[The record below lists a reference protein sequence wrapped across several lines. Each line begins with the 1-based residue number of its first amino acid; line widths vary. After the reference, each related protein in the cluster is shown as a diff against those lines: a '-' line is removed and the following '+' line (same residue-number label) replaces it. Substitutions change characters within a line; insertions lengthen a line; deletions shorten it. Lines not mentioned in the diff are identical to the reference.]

1 MGVRGAVDDD
11 IAEMICGVCREGSGA
26 DKHGSDLAFARVTLA
41 SMQPKLIKQAAP
53 SVCSLSDEQT
63 AIGMS
68 QQ

>member
-41 SMQPKLIKQAAP
+41 SMQPKLKQASP

-63 AIGMS
+63 VIGMS
-68 QQ
+68 QR